1 MDKGSMIKCPECRED
16 FSYGRKISC
25 CNSIHFGA
33 IFEIEGKIEGNKYQW
48 NCSRIG
54 TKSSN
59 ISRQKLSLNKI
70 LKMREVDKEKKNGYQ
85 WNCVSFLGAIEIASK

>member
-1 MDKGSMIKCPECRED
+1 MIKCPECREH

-33 IFEIEGKIEGNKYQW
+33 IFKAEGKNYQW

-59 ISRQKLSLNKI
+59 ISRQKLSSNKI
-70 LKMREVDKEKKNGYQ
+70 LKMREVGKEKKNNSQ